1 MSKPDEIPDVMKS
14 RIAVVSELFRQIHA
28 IVDAMMDN
36 SLTLDELKE
45 VAAAMRPVTNM
56 IQKKKTG

>member
-14 RIAVVSELFRQIHA
+14 RSAVVSELFRQIHA